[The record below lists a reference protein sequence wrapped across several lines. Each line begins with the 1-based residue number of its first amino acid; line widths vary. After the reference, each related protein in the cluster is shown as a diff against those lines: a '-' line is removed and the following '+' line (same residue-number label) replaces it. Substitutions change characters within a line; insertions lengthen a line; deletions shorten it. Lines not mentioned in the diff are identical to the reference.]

1 MGLWA
6 MGYGLLAGRNGSHC
20 EAAQRPKQ
28 SSGLGWEPL
37 DRHAAKGPLA
47 MTDQPI
53 ANSQ

>member
-6 MGYGLLAGRNGSHC
+6 MGYGLLAGRNGS
-20 EAAQRPKQ
+20 R
-28 SSGLGWEPL
+28 EPL
-37 DRHAAKGPLA
+37 DRHAAKGALA